1 MMCWGCTGVRGKTA
15 VLYLEK
21 RMSETNYAA
30 YVNRN
35 HHKISFEKFFFTPDS
50 TEANCL
56 LEIVFC
62 SMRNF

>member
-1 MMCWGCTGVRGKTA
+1 MTSASTWCDDVLGMYRVRGKTA

-35 HHKISFEKFFFTPDS
+35 HHKILFQISFEKFFY
-50 TEANCL
+50 A
-56 LEIVFC
+56 
-62 SMRNF
+62 